1 MKKLLPWISRHPI
14 TNGQRALL
22 NKLGYDGEERTEV
35 LFGSHP
41 VEDLEK
47 AGLLPPQVI
56 GVVAPAYVIL
66 QLVQVGFTVL
76 EFVNAPSARQRG
88 VFLCKG
94 AWKYSLSRGELFME
108 YFPCPISLEKQEEGS
123 LAPPSRKER
132 K

>member
-1 MKKLLPWISRHPI
+1 MNS
-14 TNGQRALL
+14 GQRALL
-22 NKLGYDGEERTEV
+22 KRLGYDGEEKTEV
-35 LFGSHP
+35 LFGSNP
-41 VEDLEK
+41 VEDLGK

-66 QLVQVGFTVL
+66 QLVQAGFVIL

-94 AWKYSLSRGELFME
+94 AWKYSMYCGELFME
-108 YFPCPISLEKQEEGS
+108 YFPCPISLERQEEGS
-123 LAPPSRKER
+123 LAPPSRKEE